1 MGEKSDTPVGGCPAD
16 GCPVKRLCMKL
27 ILGALA
33 AIVGM
38 VLMRILGGAE
48 FVVAVLIGIVPGLV
62 EKSPKK
68 AVAGAA
74 LGFVG
79 YFVGAQVG
87 AAVGDSG
94 QGVPFGHWAVT
105 GGFIGLTSAIS
116 RREGLWRSPRF
127 LATFLGACLGFFL
140 GFLFG
145 FLGDIAGLALTFTV
159 PNLPSFIYMR
169 VTEFSLVCAGIFIN
183 LAAAAGSGL
192 EAKLDKKTLQAAETA
207 EEAAA

>member
-1 MGEKSDTPVGGCPAD
+1 MGGKLDTPTG
-16 GCPVKRLCMKL
+16 GCPVKMFFTKL

-48 FVVAVLIGIVPGLV
+48 FVVAVLIGTVPGLA

-87 AAVGDSG
+87 AAIGRG
-94 QGVPFGHWAVT
+94 EGVPFGHWAVT

-127 LATFLGACLGFFL
+127 LATLLGACLGFSL
-140 GFLFG
+140 AFLFG
-145 FLGDIAGLALTFTV
+145 FLGDIAGLALTFAV
-159 PNLPSFIYMR
+159 PDLPSFIYMR
-169 VTEFSLVCAGIFIN
+169 VTEISLLLAGIFIN
-183 LAAAAGSGL
+183 LGAAAGSGL
-192 EAKLDKKTLQAAETA
+192 EAKLDKKTLQAAETTK
-207 EEAAA
+207 ETAA